1 MTFDP
6 IPVAHNQWLIAVPAE
21 GGGVAGPIVNI
32 TKINVVETRLNRD
45 PARTLQRLRRR
56 RGSVEHFVG
65 RMERREM
72 QRDIPPQF
80 SCHPLRQRRQF
91 LIRVISF
98 LESVK
103 L

>member
-6 IPVAHNQWLIAVPAE
+6 IPVAHNQWLTAVWAE
-21 GGGVAGPIVNI
+21 GGVAGSIVNI
-32 TKINVVETRLNRD
+32 TKVNVVETRLNRD

-56 RGSVEHFVG
+56 RGSVEHFVV

-80 SCHPLRQRRQF
+80 SRHPLRQRRQF
-91 LIRVISF
+91 LIRVILSWNQQ
-98 LESVK
+98 
-103 L
+103 

>member
-21 GGGVAGPIVNI
+21 GGVAGPIVNI

-80 SCHPLRQRRQF
+80 SRHPLRQRRQF
-91 LIRVISF
+91 LIRVILSWNQ
-98 LESVK
+98 
-103 L
+103 